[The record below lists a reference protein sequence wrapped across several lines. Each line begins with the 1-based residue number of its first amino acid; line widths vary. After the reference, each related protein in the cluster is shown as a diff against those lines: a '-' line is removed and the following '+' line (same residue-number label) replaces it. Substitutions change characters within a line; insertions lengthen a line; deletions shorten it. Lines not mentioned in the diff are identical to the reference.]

1 MKNKIN
7 KYLNVFMELGKVRIT
22 FFVAITASAGYILA
36 SGRIDSSMLLPVLGI
51 FILSCGSSAF
61 NHYQERYSDKLMDR
75 TKGRPLPAGIITAKT
90 GFLFALTAS
99 LTGLAILFLFS
110 SITAFLLGVLAL
122 FWYNL
127 LYTPMKRISSLAVVP
142 GALIGSIP
150 PAIGWVAAGGELAD
164 PRIWAIALF
173 FFIWQIPHFWLLVLI
188 YDKDYQRGGFPTLT
202 QKFSNRQLTRIAYM
216 WIISLAASCMLLP
229 LFGVSNNIVT
239 DFALLLTGIWLGWK
253 TKTLL
258 NKYYER
264 ISFKFAF
271 REINLYVLAVIFILS
286 IDQLIN

>member
-1 MKNKIN
+1 MKKKFG
-7 KYLNVFMELGKVRIT
+7 KYLNVFLELGKVRIT
-22 FFVAITASAGYILA
+22 FFVAVTASAGYILS
-36 SGRIDSSMLLPVLGI
+36 SGRIDSAMVLPVLGI

-61 NHYQERYSDKLMDR
+61 NHYQERHTDKLMDR
-75 TKGRPLPAGIITAKT
+75 TKGRPLPAGIVSARA
-90 GFLFALTAS
+90 GFMFAFSAS
-99 LTGLAILFLFS
+99 LIGLAMLYFFS

-122 FWYNL
+122 FWYNI
-127 LYTPMKRISSLAVVP
+127 LYTPMKRVTALAVVP

-164 PRIWAIALF
+164 PRVWALALF

-202 QKFSNRQLTRIAYM
+202 QKFSNRQLRRIAYM

-229 LFGVSNNIVT
+229 LFGISNNIIT
-239 DFALLLTGIWLGWK
+239 DAALLITGIWLGWK

-258 NKYYER
+258 SKYYER
-264 ISFKFAF
+264 VSFKFAF

-286 IDQLIN
+286 IDQLIK